1 MKFYIPFGDWSKDGH
16 GHYEKVLVEAE
27 SMEKLLEAENKIKAI
42 YGENF
47 FEGYAEKCD
56 NPRLAPKCWQA
67 LLDNN
72 MPISLLEEYDELND
86 WTGFSTLKEALEE
99 DSNPYVD
106 LDFVITSFI
115 FLLNQYGASIM
126 VLNEPYIPEINN
138 WTCPGFKTVGYG
150 CFPW

>member
-1 MKFYIPFGDWSKDGH
+1 MRFYIPFGDWSGDGH
-16 GHYEKVLVEAE
+16 KRYEKVLVEAE
-27 SMEKLLEAENKIKAI
+27 SMEKLLEAEKQIKKE

-47 FEGYAEKCD
+47 FQGYAESYD
-56 NPRLAPKCWQA
+56 NPKLSSTCWQA
-67 LLDNN
+67 LIDNN

-115 FLLNQYGASIM
+115 FLLNQYGAGIM

-150 CFPW
+150 CFS